1 MTLLQSKKSITHG
14 LCLLAG
20 LLLCSPFIGQA
31 STPADASDGV
41 PLISG
46 LVYKRLQTLHAPPAK
61 LPTGAAVI
69 DLRGTRIASPES
81 VANIGSWVK
90 DSSHPPLRLVL
101 IDSTTAAE
109 IVQGLE
115 GRHRY
120 LITLGAA
127 SPAISPD
134 VTVATSLRADEQ
146 ARDALDTGKSPQE
159 LLPSKLDKRR
169 YDEAAMVRDHANGVP
184 VPDSPPDLSDPE
196 DKDAIAPWAP
206 SANKASPSQSSPP
219 ASLQDAVLQR
229 AIHLY
234 EALVALKRI
243 RGT

>member
-1 MTLLQSKKSITHG
+1 MTLLQLHKSITHG

-20 LLLCSPFIGQA
+20 LLLCAPVAGQS
-31 STPADASDGV
+31 STPADASDGIS
-41 PLISG
+41 LISG
-46 LVYKRLQTLHAPPAK
+46 LVYKRLQTLPSASAK
-61 LPTGAAVI
+61 IPTGAAVI

-81 VANIGSWVK
+81 VTTIGNWVN
-90 DSSHPPLRLVL
+90 SSAHLPLRLVL

-134 VTVATSLRADEQ
+134 VAVATPLRADEQ
-146 ARDALDTGKSPQE
+146 ARDALDAGTSPQE

-184 VPDSPPDLSDPE
+184 LPDSPPDLSDPE
-196 DKDAIAPWAP
+196 EKDAIAPPAP
-206 SANKASPSQSSPP
+206 STDKASPPQSSPP
-219 ASLQDAVLQR
+219 TPVQDAVLQR
-229 AIHLY
+229 AIQLY
-234 EALVALKRI
+234 EALVALKHI
-243 RGT
+243 RET